1 MSFTRK
7 HHLYLLKNKQQ
18 YNDLKA
24 ALTEVA
30 EVYQVT
36 PPQLEND
43 PLAILRDVDVMSHPT
58 LQKIAAI
65 VTTFTLPPLRHLIMA
80 RSPDSAAIYIK
91 VAYSALAGMY
101 PHWERDLAFVVSPP
115 RISAETM

>member
-18 YNDLKA
+18 YNELKA
-24 ALTEVA
+24 ALVEVA
-30 EVYQVT
+30 EFYHVT
-36 PPQLEND
+36 PYQLESD
-43 PLAILRDVDVMSHPT
+43 TLAILSSVDVMSHPT
-58 LQKIAAI
+58 LQKVAAI

-115 RISAETM
+115 RISAETV